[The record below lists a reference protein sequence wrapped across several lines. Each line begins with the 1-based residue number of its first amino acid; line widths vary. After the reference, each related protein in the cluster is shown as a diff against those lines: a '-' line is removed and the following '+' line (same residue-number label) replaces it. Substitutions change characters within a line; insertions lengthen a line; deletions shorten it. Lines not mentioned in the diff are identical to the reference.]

1 MAPAGIVPALNEL
14 EDGHACR
21 GLGLELPP
29 VEQLA
34 FEGGKEALA
43 HRIVVRV
50 ANRPHG
56 RPDAGFLASEAEGDG
71 GVLRS
76 LDAE

>member
-1 MAPAGIVPALNEL
+1 MAPAGIVPALDEL
-14 EDGHACR
+14 EDGHACC

-43 HRIVVRV
+43 IALSYASPTDPMDGRTPASLHL
-50 ANRPHG
+50 RPK
-56 RPDAGFLASEAEGDG
+56 ATE
-71 GVLRS
+71 VY
-76 LDAE
+76 